1 MARSSIHNLL
11 EKMDQLEALLE
22 KEGISNGQDYF
33 NQVGLSASERHR
45 ALDFDQSSEDDGHG
59 HGPFS
64 SSSNNSNSKSTK
76 KDSGNSGGKAA
87 GVGGARNGGST
98 DPVRESTGELSPYMP
113 NSSVSDEE
121 GGSPSAVAGT
131 TADLATTKP
140 ISSIGLSGVSCDTVT
155 A

>member
-1 MARSSIHNLL
+1 
-11 EKMDQLEALLE
+11 MDQLEALLE
-22 KEGISNGQDYF
+22 KEGISKGQDYF

-59 HGPFS
+59 HHGPFS
-64 SSSNNSNSKSTK
+64 SSSNNSNSKTTK
-76 KDSGNSGGKAA
+76 KETGCGTKAA
-87 GVGGARNGGST
+87 GVGGGRNGGST

-121 GGSPSAVAGT
+121 GGSPSAVAAT
-131 TADLATTKP
+131 AADLATTKP